1 MIPTVAER
9 AERLTRRQIL
19 VLVGVT
25 TAVWFVFSSSWI
37 LLPVRLLVTLVHEAG
52 HALALELLGGDV
64 QYVIINEHGGGL
76 TSGRLPAPTSTL
88 DQVLVSSAGYLG
100 TAIVGGLLLEAS
112 TRLRR
117 GRIGT
122 VVLAVVIVV
131 IGLAWVPWSVE
142 PDAFSAA
149 ATGSSTGDGRF
160 TILVC
165 VLAVVALVGLA
176 WQPIVRLRTGAVAV
190 LATAFCLASIDDL
203 RLVLDLSSRGGHS
216 DAAAAASVTSL
227 SSWMWAA
234 IWLVMGAGAC
244 AVGLWAAL
252 SDDEADAAPTSL
264 PPSIG

>member
-1 MIPTVAER
+1 MIPAVVDGA
-9 AERLTRRQIL
+9 APVTRRQMV

-25 TAVWFVFSSSWI
+25 TAVWFVFSSSWV
-37 LLPVRLLVTLVHEAG
+37 LLPIRLLVTLVHEAG
-52 HALALELLGGDV
+52 HAVALELLGGDV

-76 TSGRLPAPTSTL
+76 TSGRLPAPTSSL
-88 DQVLVSSAGYLG
+88 DQVIVSSAGYLG
-100 TAIVGGLLLEAS
+100 TAVVGGLLLEAS

-122 VVLAVVIVV
+122 VALAVVVV
-131 IGLAWVPWSVE
+131 AIGLAWVPWSVE

-165 VLAVVALVGLA
+165 CLAVVALAGLA

-203 RLVLDLSSRGGHS
+203 RFVLDLSSRGGHS
-216 DAAAAASVTSL
+216 DAAAAAAVTSL

-234 IWLVMGAGAC
+234 IWLVMGAAAC
-244 AVGLWAAL
+244 GLGLWAAL
-252 SDDEADAAPTSL
+252 SDDEPESVHTA
-264 PPSIG
+264 